1 MSLGAEPM
9 LGGGVHFRLWAP
21 KRQRAEVVV
30 EGGSI
35 VALHSDPDGYFSG
48 EVSDAGPGTLY
59 RFRLDGSTDYWPD
72 PASRFQPEGPHGPSL
87 VIDPDAFHWS
97 DQGWPG
103 IRLEGQV
110 IYETHI
116 GTFTKAGTYAA
127 AREQLRELKDFGITC
142 IEIMPI
148 AEFPGEFG
156 WGYDGVDLFAPAHIY
171 GTPDDLKQL
180 VDDAHKIGLAV
191 ILDVVYNH
199 LGPDGN
205 YLKEFSDWYFS
216 DRNTEWGEALN
227 FDGSHSEDV
236 REFFIENAAYWIR
249 EFHFDGLRLDATQ
262 QIIDESP
269 THVLVEIGRAARE
282 AAGSRSIILVNE
294 NEPQHAKLV
303 RPVKRGG
310 YGLDALWNDDLHHS
324 AVVALTGK
332 SQAYYSDTAGRPQEF
347 ISAAKYGYL
356 FQGQRYSWQKQRR
369 GTPALDLDPAQF
381 VVYLENHDQVAN
393 TGRGQRMHQMTSLGR
408 LKAMT
413 AYILLL
419 PGTPMLFQGQEFASS
434 APFLYFAD
442 HNPELSRKVNEGRLK
457 FLAQFPNLGTQE
469 MQQCFAKPNDRAT
482 FERCKLDFGERK
494 KNADIYRMH
503 RDLLRLRR
511 EDKVFRAQKPRSLD
525 GAVLAEEAF
534 LIRYFGENG
543 DDCLVLV
550 NLGRDLNL
558 HVTPEPLLAGPEK
571 TQWST
576 IFSTESPDYGGCGTS
591 EVQTENGWQIPAEA
605 TVVLKASPQN
615 QTQVDAQD
623 KKKI

>member
-1 MSLGAEPM
+1 M
-9 LGGGVHFRLWAP
+9 LEGGVHFRLWAP
-21 KRQRAEVVV
+21 KRQRADLVLD
-30 EGGSI
+30 GGSI
-35 VALHSDPDGYFSG
+35 VALDPEPDGYFSG
-48 EVSDAGPGTLY
+48 EVREAGPGTRY
-59 RFRLDGSTDYWPD
+59 RFRLDGAPNYWPD
-72 PASRFQPEGPHGPSL
+72 PASRFQPEGPHGPSQ
-87 VIDPDAFHWS
+87 VIDPDAFEWT
-97 DQGWPG
+97 DQAWLG

-110 IYETHI
+110 IYEMHI
-116 GTFTKAGTYAA
+116 GTFTKAGTYGA
-127 AREQLRELKDFGITC
+127 AREQLRELRDFGITC
-142 IEIMPI
+142 IEIMPL

-156 WGYDGVDLFAPAHIY
+156 WGYDGVDLFAPAHMY
-171 GTPDDLKQL
+171 GTPDDLKQF

-191 ILDVVYNH
+191 ILDVVNNH

-216 DRNTEWGEALN
+216 NRNTEWGEALN
-227 FDGSHSEDV
+227 FDGSHSENV

-303 RPVKRGG
+303 RPVERGG

-332 SQAYYSDTAGRPQEF
+332 SQAYYTDTPGRPQEF

-393 TGRGQRMHQMTSLGR
+393 TGRGQRMHQMTSLGK

-442 HNPELSRKVNEGRLK
+442 HDPELSRKVREGRLE
-457 FLAQFPNLGTQE
+457 FLAQFPNLATPE
-469 MQQCFAKPNDRAT
+469 MQQCFSQPNDRAT
-482 FERCKLDFGERK
+482 FERCKLDFTERQ

-511 EDKVFRAQKPRSLD
+511 DDDVFRAQSPHSLD

-534 LIRYFGENG
+534 LLRYFGENG
-543 DDCLVLV
+543 NDCLVLV

-558 HVTPEPLLAGPEK
+558 QVTPEPLLAPPEK
-571 TQWST
+571 TRWQT
-576 IFSTESPDYGGCGTS
+576 IFSTESPGYGGCGTS
-591 EVQTENGWQIPAEA
+591 EVETEHGWQIPAEA
-605 TVVLKASPQN
+605 AVVLKASPQS
-615 QTQVDAQD
+615 QFQPEIKFQPEIQD
-623 KKKI
+623 KKKL